1 MRKLKEVPPIPGPA
15 EEQRVAEEAAEVL
28 FDLLLAQKRVSQS
41 VAKEFGLTLQQL
53 AALRSLSGPE
63 GVPMSALADALSCD
77 AANVTAVVDKLEA
90 RGLVPAT
97 GGCVCSRPPPA
108 APSCVRR
115 CSRGCAGRRP
125 GSRRS
130 IRKTGG
136 GCVISSGRVSSAHRR
151 RQRPSPS
158 LPDRRRDS
166 DILRAA

>member
-90 RGLVPAT
+90 RGLVRRS
-97 GGCVCSRPPPA
+97 GSRDRR
-108 APSCVRR
+108 VRLLETTA
-115 CSRGCAGRRP
+115 RGAELRQPLLARLRRP
-125 GSRRS
+125 TPW
-130 IRKTGG
+130 IT
-136 GCVISSGRVSSAHRR
+136 ALH
-151 RQRPSPS
+151 PE
-158 LPDRRRDS
+158 DRRR
-166 DILRAA
+166 LRDLLRKGLERAQAAAETVA